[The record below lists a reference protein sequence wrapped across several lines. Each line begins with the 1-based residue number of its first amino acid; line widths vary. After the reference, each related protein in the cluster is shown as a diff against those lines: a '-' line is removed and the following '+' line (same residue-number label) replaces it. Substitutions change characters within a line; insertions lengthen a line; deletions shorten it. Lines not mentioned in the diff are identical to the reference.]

1 MILFYYYYYPYRE
14 KNDKLCLPNTQI
26 FKKMYDSYIDAIKYK
41 ILHIS

>member
-1 MILFYYYYYPYRE
+1 MILFYYYYYPYHE

-26 FKKMYDSYIDAIKYK
+26 FKKMYDSCIDAIKYK